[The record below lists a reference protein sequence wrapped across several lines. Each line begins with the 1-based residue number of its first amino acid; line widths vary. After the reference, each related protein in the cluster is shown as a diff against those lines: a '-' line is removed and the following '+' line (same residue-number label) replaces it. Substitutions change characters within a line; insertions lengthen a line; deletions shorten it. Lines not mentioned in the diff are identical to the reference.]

1 MIGFPSPLKRRD
13 ASYSITPSFR
23 DAKHQSSGTQPV
35 ALAESTGS
43 GYDVTSKPFGVVLP
57 VPLNFADESGHLEE
71 RKGSIN
77 VDAEAANEA
86 PRKVFSGTEDL
97 QSRAKLGLMTQEEST
112 VDTGARRKRFSEA
125 NQQPQKGDELSMRK
139 PGDSALAETPQGIKD
154 SPPRHQLRITS
165 LRGASRQLH
174 APSVQSQKSIHGA
187 THSVHGTDRILK
199 PVLKG
204 DEFAKRPSNTNP
216 DQVKTRQSEGKDPG
230 AEDTKSSD
238 KQRPKLM
245 SPEDNLRPV
254 KASVKT
260 NWNAQ
265 STDDEDGSGK
275 ESSATGSDKQSNN
288 TRVKQGSLWD
298 LPSQASRED
307 SGRFRRHNN
316 QSESDG
322 QNGYGGQRATQRRFS
337 TNIASNET
345 QNQTNPSKKRNR
357 HLENA
362 GQNGHGDGNRTVH
375 SHRFGEVRN
384 KTGNSQMNRSKG
396 RNRKIKP
403 SPRRFTTEPQSP
415 SPTPVMIKDN
425 DTSAT
430 RGDGNNGSR
439 INESLSVKKPTEAAE
454 EGISNSTTVK
464 PPEDNSSSEAAAAIT
479 KATPLDGNLKP
490 TNFPIKISTITEA
503 AGENKNT
510 NQAGQTGGAFGDGS
524 DERGPADKIHGV
536 FTTKYGTSTEENTGN
551 PLQAAT
557 HTVSMGI
564 RWTVPYDPGKLPVGK
579 IKTKKKN
586 KNEEEEGGNENRD
599 QDEEQSSS
607 SNLARV
613 FAAFMLVAMI
623 LPLIIYAW

>member
-77 VDAEAANEA
+77 VDQDAANEA

-139 PGDSALAETPQGIKD
+139 PGDSALAGTPQGIKD

-199 PVLKG
+199 PVLKS

-216 DQVKTRQSEGKDPG
+216 DQVKTRQSEGKDLGP
-230 AEDTKSSD
+230 EDTKSSD

-245 SPEDNLRPV
+245 SPEDNRRPV

-265 STDDEDGSGK
+265 SRDDEDGSGK

-298 LPSQASRED
+298 LSSQASRED
-307 SGRFRRHNN
+307 PGRFRRHNSN
-316 QSESDG
+316 QSKSDG
-322 QNGYGGQRATQRRFS
+322 QTGYGGQRATDRRFS

-362 GQNGHGDGNRTVH
+362 GQNGHGEGNRTVH
-375 SHRFGEVRN
+375 SHRFGGVKN

-439 INESLSVKKPTEAAE
+439 INELLSEEKPMEAAE
-454 EGISNSTTVK
+454 EGVSNGTTAK
-464 PPEDNSSSEAAAAIT
+464 PPEDNSSSEAAAAIPSNLT
-479 KATPLDGNLKP
+479 KTTPLDGNLKP
-490 TNFPIKISTITEA
+490 TNFPIKISTIT
-503 AGENKNT
+503 
-510 NQAGQTGGAFGDGS
+510 DGP

-586 KNEEEEGGNENRD
+586 KNDEEEGGYENRD

-623 LPLIIYAW
+623 IPLIIYAW

>member
-35 ALAESTGS
+35 ALAESAGS

-77 VDAEAANEA
+77 VDPDAANEA

-154 SPPRHQLRITS
+154 SPPRHQPRITS
-165 LRGASRQLH
+165 LRGASRQLI
-174 APSVQSQKSIHGA
+174 APSVQPQKSIHVA

-230 AEDTKSSD
+230 PEDTKSSD

-245 SPEDNLRPV
+245 SPEDNRRPV
-254 KASVKT
+254 KASIKT
-260 NWNAQ
+260 DWNAQ
-265 STDDEDGSGK
+265 SRDDEDGSGK

-298 LPSQASRED
+298 LSSQASREG
-307 SGRFRRHNN
+307 SGRFRRHNSN
-316 QSESDG
+316 QSRSDG
-322 QNGYGGQRATQRRFS
+322 QTGYGGQRATDRRFS

-345 QNQTNPSKKRNR
+345 QNQTNPSKERNR

-375 SHRFGEVRN
+375 SHRFGGVRN

-439 INESLSVKKPTEAAE
+439 INESLTEEKPMEAAE
-454 EGISNSTTVK
+454 EGVSNGTTVK
-464 PPEDNSSSEAAAAIT
+464 PPEDNSSSEAAAAIPSNLT

-490 TNFPIKISTITEA
+490 TNFPIKISTIT
-503 AGENKNT
+503 
-510 NQAGQTGGAFGDGS
+510 DGP

-586 KNEEEEGGNENRD
+586 KNDEEKGGNENRD
-599 QDEEQSSS
+599 QDEEKSSS
-607 SNLARV
+607 SNIARV